1 LPTTVLKSIKILL
14 TIATY
19 YDYEIWQMDV
29 KIIILNENLQE
40 KVHVTLLE
48 SFLNPW
54 NLSIKYASYK
64 NSFMNLSKLRGVVI
78 SILMR

>member
-1 LPTTVLKSIKILL
+1 
-14 TIATY
+14 
-19 YDYEIWQMDV
+19 MDV

-64 NSFMNLSKLRGVVI
+64 NSFMNLSKL
-78 SILMR
+78 

>member
-1 LPTTVLKSIKILL
+1 
-14 TIATY
+14 
-19 YDYEIWQMDV
+19 MDV

-48 SFLNPW
+48 SFLNPR

-64 NSFMNLSKLRGVVI
+64 NSFMNLSKFRGVGI